1 MMVWSIL
8 YTSRYSQGS
17 LLDKTWNSKPTPSE
31 YKHHCNKFFGE
42 RIRIYVIGSSRLYSF
57 SFRNAYTVW
66 AGRSAGYVL
75 TRPEPMTFWVSEL
88 WVYLYMEEH
97 FHTFIRIPWPS
108 DSCFL
113 QISKYWMSYKTWVEW
128 CVSSLLSLMREV
140 NGFVFVRTVECTA
153 SRRWRG
159 SNVPAFDVRFCL
171 SSVWFIYD
179 SVSCKT
185 WCFKNRIRERVK
197 LDPLFR
203 YCAQLTDGYC
213 MVVVC

>member
-1 MMVWSIL
+1 MMVRSIL
-8 YTSRYSQGS
+8 YSSRYSQGS
-17 LLDKTWNSKPTPSE
+17 LKDEIWNSKPTPSE
-31 YKHHCNKFFGE
+31 YKHYCKKISGE
-42 RIRIYVIGSSRLYSF
+42 ITRIYVIDSYQLHSF
-57 SFRNAYTVW
+57 SFRNAYTEY

-88 WVYLYMEEH
+88 WMYLHVEEH

-108 DSCFL
+108 DGCFL
-113 QISKYWMSYKTWVEW
+113 QISKYWVSYKTWVEL
-128 CVSSLLSLMREV
+128 CVSSLLSLMCEV
-140 NGFVFVRTVECTA
+140 NAIIFVRTVQCPA

-179 SVSCKT
+179 PVSCKT
-185 WCFKNRIRERVK
+185 SCFKNRIRERVK
-197 LDPLFR
+197 LDPLFH